1 MSIKGRIAQTEIIRT
16 MRRTLRLLTPKERQ
30 RAYRIAA
37 YSLLSIL
44 IDIAGLSLIVPVM
57 IVANNPKVLDEPG
70 IYHDL
75 YGWSGMHTQSQFL
88 MFMAAILLAVF
99 IIKNSITLLAGYAQS
114 KFAYDVGANLARR
127 QYMKY
132 YNLGYRYF
140 KENNSADI
148 VNNILNI
155 PVFFAGG
162 VLVSLINFLVEIM
175 GLILIVILIAVADYR
190 LFLAMMLSLL
200 PAGFLIYS
208 LTKNRLYN
216 IGLKQIKLGVAT
228 HTKLYHSIHGLVDVR
243 LTNKENFFLNA
254 YMDEQVRMND
264 SHKIKHVLNMVPSRA
279 LEVIAVMGILVIFTF
294 ANLMGDQGESAY
306 KFLVIFAGA
315 AFRLLPSLN
324 RALAAIMGMK
334 GQLSTL
340 DILEQGNL
348 PTTMARVE
356 IHPLDFE
363 QSIEF
368 RNLSF
373 RFDESG
379 NPAVEDLNFT
389 IRKGER
395 IGIIG
400 ESGSGKT
407 TLINILLRFLIENSG
422 GIYVDGKKLTEEDI
436 ASWRSKVGYVQQH
449 VFLLD
454 ASLKENVA
462 FGERH
467 GEIDETRLQMALE
480 QASLMDFVNSLPE
493 KWDTPTGEMGARL
506 SGGQRQRIGIARAL
520 YYQSSVLVLDE
531 ATSALD
537 NETENSITESLQN
550 LKEDMTVVV
559 VAHRITTLRH
569 CNRIIEMKDGRLIHI
584 WNYPDLVHEK
594 MLK

>member
-1 MSIKGRIAQTEIIRT
+1 MSIKGRIAQTEIVRT
-16 MRRTLRLLTPKERQ
+16 MQRTLRLLTPKERQ
-30 RAYRIAA
+30 RAYRVAA
-37 YSLLSIL
+37 YSLISIL

-57 IVANNPKVLDEPG
+57 IVANNPKILNQPG
-70 IYHDL
+70 IYQDIYNL
-75 YGWSGMHTQSQFL
+75 SGMANQSQFL
-88 MFMAAILLAVF
+88 LFMAVVLLAVF
-99 IIKNSITLLAGYAQS
+99 IIKNSVTLLAGYAQS
-114 KFAYDVGANLARR
+114 RFAYDVGANLARR

-140 KENNSADI
+140 KEHNSADI
-148 VNNILNI
+148 VNNILNV

-162 VLVSLINFLVEIM
+162 VLVSLINFLVEIT
-175 GLILIVILIAVADYR
+175 GLLLIVVLIAVADYR
-190 LFLAMMLSLL
+190 LFFAMMLSLL

-208 LTKNRLYN
+208 ATKNRLYN
-216 IGLKQIKLGVAT
+216 IGLRQIKLGVAT
-228 HTKLYHSIHGLVDVR
+228 HTKLYQSIFGLVDVR
-243 LTNKENFFLNA
+243 LTNKESFFLNA
-254 YMDEQVRMND
+254 YMDEQIKMND
-264 SHKIKHVLNMVPSRA
+264 SHKVKHVLNMVPSRA
-279 LEVIAVMGILVIFTF
+279 LEVIAVLGILVIFAF
-294 ANLMGDQGESAY
+294 ANVMGDEGKKAY
-306 KFLVIFAGA
+306 EFLVIFAAA

-340 DILEQGNL
+340 DILEQGDL
-348 PTTMARVE
+348 PTKIARTE
-356 IHPLDFE
+356 IKPLDFE
-363 QSIEF
+363 KTIEF

-373 RFDESG
+373 RFAEGS
-379 NPAVEDLNFT
+379 NPAVEDLSFT
-389 IRKGER
+389 IQKGER
-395 IGIIG
+395 IGVIG

-407 TLINILLRFLIENSG
+407 TLINVLLRFLIENEG
-422 GIYVDGKKLTEEDI
+422 GIYVDGKKLEEEDI
-436 ASWRSKVGYVQQH
+436 ASWRAKVGYVQQH

-462 FGERH
+462 FGERP
-467 GEIDETRLQMALE
+467 GEIDETRLRMALE
-480 QASLMDFVNSLPE
+480 QASLMDFVNTLPD

-550 LKEDMTVVV
+550 LNKEVTVVV

-569 CNRIIEMKDGRLIHI
+569 CDRIIEMKDGRLIHT